1 MKSRVT
7 EQGLLIPKHLLEGVD
22 EVDIQKHGGIIV
34 VAPVSPRDPVLNLGN
49 GPITLDI
56 EDGSENHDRYIY

>member
-22 EVDIQKHGGIIV
+22 EVDIQKRGGIIV

-49 GPITLDI
+49 EPIALDI